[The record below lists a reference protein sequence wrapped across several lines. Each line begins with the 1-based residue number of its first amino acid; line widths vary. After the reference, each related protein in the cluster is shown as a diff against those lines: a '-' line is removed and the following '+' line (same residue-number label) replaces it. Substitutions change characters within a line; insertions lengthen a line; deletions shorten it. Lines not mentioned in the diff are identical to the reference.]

1 MHSACRLAPP
11 VRFVKHIIDE
21 AAGQKRGI
29 NGGNRGNTPS
39 LCRTNPGSLTLCG
52 LRRGGGRN
60 IKQYQPV
67 NPGSSF
73 ALEQQTNN
81 TTNRAADDNERP
93 ITERLG
99 EPCGVI
105 DKIVKSVAG
114 GAAT

>member
-11 VRFVKHIIDE
+11 VRFVKHIIYE
-21 AAGQKRGI
+21 AARQKRGI
-29 NGGNRGNTPS
+29 NGGNCGNTPS

-60 IKQYQPV
+60 IKQYQPGT
-67 NPGSSF
+67 PSSSF
-73 ALEQQTNN
+73 ALQQQTNH

-93 ITERLG
+93 ITKSRSEA
-99 EPCGVI
+99 CGVI
-105 DKIVKSVAG
+105 DEIVKPVAR